1 MTTAQ
6 YQRLHS
12 RHRYGQNTGAGDKG
26 FIRDNRALDKR
37 GIEDNSEIIFLIS
50 Q

>member
-1 MTTAQ
+1 MKTSFMAKFQMTKIFDVI
-6 YQRLHS
+6 L
-12 RHRYGQNTGAGDKG
+12 
-26 FIRDNRALDKR
+26 NRAPDKL